1 LEDFKRPRNSKLQ
14 KEFVIMADTILLS
27 CPECNKQLRTPS
39 NLQGKKIRCKACGHT
54 FLAKA
59 QDEGEHVQ
67 AGPGKGKAKAPAK
80 KGPKSDL
87 EPDFNPY
94 AVTDTDLS
102 TRCPHCAGE
111 MESED
116 AVICL
121 HCGYNTQTRERHEVK
136 MTYHMT
142 GTDVFLWLLP
152 GIVCALV
159 FFSLIGFIIFLII
172 SLKDIVEANKE
183 AWWVFGLK
191 AMQVWGTVISLA
203 IMFFCAKF
211 AIRRL
216 IQNPTPPERLK
227 R

>member
-1 LEDFKRPRNSKLQ
+1 
-14 KEFVIMADTILLS
+14 MADTILLS
-27 CPECNKQLRTPS
+27 CPKCNKQLRTPA
-39 NLQGKKIRCKACGHT
+39 NLQGKKIRCKACGHV

-59 QDEGEHVQ
+59 DSQERPTQ
-67 AGPGKGKAKAPAK
+67 AGSAKGKAKGPAK
-80 KGPKSDL
+80 KAAQSDL

-94 AVTDTDLS
+94 AVTDVDLS

-121 HCGYNTQTRERHEVK
+121 HCGYNTQTRDRVQ
-136 MTYHMT
+136 MRTTYATT
-142 GTDVFLWLLP
+142 GFDIFLWLLP

-159 FFSLIGFIIFLII
+159 FFSFIGFIIFLVLW
-172 SLKDIVEANKE
+172 LKDIVEANKE

-191 AMQVWGTVISLA
+191 AMQVWGTVFSLF
-203 IMFFCAKF
+203 IMFFCGRF
-211 AIRRL
+211 AIKRL
-216 IQNPTPPERLK
+216 IMNPKPPERLK